1 MVRIKREPRSGNNP
15 HMTPSMGTP
24 QRPIT
29 IDEGPVDFGAAPAM
43 TGEPSMVLESLR
55 ERMARVERGQGLGGG
70 KREAGTKV
78 KSEDMETGPRPMTS
92 GLFGKGAAKGYGKEV
107 KHETD
112 SMEVDNTV
120 HDLGV
125 PYPTGPLFYG
135 TTAATAA
142 TEKAARRKAKI
153 DQRKKTRDAKLRRW
167 SDAERTREI
176 IMSRLSDPERT
187 VFDLALGETIQSLE
201 AADQR
206 GKKQRKKEMSRL
218 YRALEI
224 VRDLPLFREIWNT
237 DVDRSLPKANKDLS
251 RARRPAK
258 KQALPR
264 LGRLGS
270 EAVERKPLD
279 DDASSTLAEAASG
292 LAIDNDD
299 DDDDDMTPEM
309 PVSSHPAP
317 RTFGRMPSTE
327 SQVLVKNELSMDV
340 AITTGN
346 PKQFH
351 QKHASIWEHHESAM
365 RRHFQSKGF
374 LQAVYSTKLA
384 IQKKGFQVQAAN
396 EIQVEEARRITE
408 KHLDGDTRTCITDFG
423 GTAFDT
429 EEFPTDRLWELSST
443 KLWHYYQDG
452 DSWDQLGWI
461 PGGYLRIRQLRAPR
475 KKENTFQAEVVVE
488 FGASTFTA
496 PQVTMPLFTNSESLE
511 FLAQHCDHYRKQEA
525 VVRLRFFQGGHV
537 QVVFPAAHLIKMDN
551 GCDPRRAHG
560 QLVEFAGVFMGKAD

>member
-1 MVRIKREPRSGNNP
+1 MARIKREPLSDDNP
-15 HMTPSMGTP
+15 HMTASMGTS

-29 IDEGPVDFGAAPAM
+29 IDESPVGFGAAPAT
-43 TGEPSMVLESLR
+43 TGERSMLLESLR
-55 ERMARVERGQGLGGG
+55 ERMARVERGQGFGGG
-70 KREAGTKV
+70 ERGAGTKV
-78 KSEDMETGPRPMTS
+78 KSEDMETGPRPRTP
-92 GLFGKGAAKGYGKEV
+92 GLFGEGAAKGYRK
-107 KHETD
+107 KSKNETD
-112 SMEVDNTV
+112 SIEVNDTV
-120 HDLGV
+120 RDLGL
-125 PYPTGPLFYG
+125 PNRTGPLFYG

-167 SDAERTREI
+167 SNAERTREI

-224 VRDLPLFREIWNT
+224 VGDLPLFREIWNT
-237 DVDRSLPKANKDLS
+237 DVDRSLQKANKDLS
-251 RARRPAK
+251 RPRCPVK
-258 KQALPR
+258 KQALAR

-270 EAVERKPLD
+270 QAVERKPLD

-292 LAIDNDD
+292 LAIDD
-299 DDDDDMTPEM
+299 DDDDDMSPEM
-309 PVSSHPAP
+309 PVSSHLAP
-317 RTFGRMPSTE
+317 RKFGRTPSME
-327 SQVLVKNELSMDV
+327 SQVLVKSELSMDV

-365 RRHFQSKGF
+365 QGYFQSKGF
-374 LQAVYSTKLA
+374 PQAVYSTKLA
-384 IQKKGFQVQAAN
+384 IQKKGFQLQAAN
-396 EIQVEEARRITE
+396 EIQVEEARRITDQ
-408 KHLDGDTRTCITDFG
+408 HLDNDTRTCITDFG

-429 EEFPTDRLWELSST
+429 EEFPSDGLWELSST

-452 DSWDQLGWI
+452 HSWDQLGWI
-461 PGGYLRIRQLRAPR
+461 PGGYLRIRQLRIPR
-475 KKENTFQAEVVVE
+475 KNENTFQAEIVVD

-496 PQVTMPLFTNSESLE
+496 PQVTMPLFTNREPLE

-525 VVRLRFFQGGHV
+525 LVRLRFFQGGHV
-537 QVVFPAAHLIKMDN
+537 QVMFPAAHLIKMDN

-560 QLVEFAGVFMGKAD
+560 QLVEFAGVFMGKTD